1 MFYKIFWYK
10 LIIKLCGQF
19 TFNTTLYLRYSL
31 QSLKHH
37 FLISNVLAHWFFCRS
52 RNSNEGNCR
61 SCSRLFVNDA
71 SNFVSSIRYHFTL
84 FPTSNVFNKELEL
97 LFAEANLR
105 YFTLDLFY
113 QSGTHYTPVDS
124 DHNRCMFFLVAKQ
137 PCDLAVKLSEV
148 WIRILINDIASIS
161 SDFLINGKYC
171 LSSRKEKRALFLDS
185 WVQFVKC
192 FYFDACKLLYANAF
206 VFVCEKFES
215 SIHDCANTL
224 EIVNKCY
231 LDYCTRKYSR

>member
-37 FLISNVLAHWFFCRS
+37 FLISNVLAHLFFCRS

-84 FPTSNVFNKELEL
+84 FPTNNVFNKELEL
-97 LFAEANLR
+97 LLAEANLR

-124 DHNRCMFFLVAKQ
+124 DHNRCMFFSGCKATM
-137 PCDLAVKLSEV
+137 
-148 WIRILINDIASIS
+148 W
-161 SDFLINGKYC
+161 
-171 LSSRKEKRALFLDS
+171 
-185 WVQFVKC
+185 
-192 FYFDACKLLYANAF
+192 AC
-206 VFVCEKFES
+206 C
-215 SIHDCANTL
+215 
-224 EIVNKCY
+224 
-231 LDYCTRKYSR
+231 